1 MFLLLSL
8 LGGIIQ
14 MKPSRD
20 EKKWV
25 TEICTLRKKCSVV
38 QHEYVCMGYV
48 SVCVCVLA
56 GGRHKGTSSECY
68 CHSNFELR
76 HHEHKNSQRLG
87 LLADYS
93 EK

>member
-48 SVCVCVLA
+48 SVCVCVLPA
-56 GGRHKGTSSECY
+56 RSDSSSSETPP
-68 CHSNFELR
+68 SSSLIV
-76 HHEHKNSQRLG
+76 S
-87 LLADYS
+87 
-93 EK
+93 